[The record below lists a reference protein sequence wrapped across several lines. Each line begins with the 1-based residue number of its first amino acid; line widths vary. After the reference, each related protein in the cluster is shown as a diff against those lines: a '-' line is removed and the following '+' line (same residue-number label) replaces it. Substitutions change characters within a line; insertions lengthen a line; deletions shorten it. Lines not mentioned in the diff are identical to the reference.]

1 MKFRSVLLIALCS
14 LLAVACKKKGD
25 QENLDSDA
33 QKAEVWESI
42 FNGKDLTGWT
52 IKINGHPL
60 GENIHNTFRVEDGV
74 MKVSYDGYETFG
86 ESYGH
91 IFYERPYSS
100 YRLRMYYRFV
110 GEQPPDG
117 QAWAKKNS
125 GVMLHSQSP
134 ETMGLNQG
142 FPVSLEAQF
151 LGGVEEGV
159 ERPTANLCT
168 PGMHVMMNDSLVTK
182 HCISAAAP
190 TFYGEEWIQ
199 AEVLVLKDSLITHSI
214 NGKEVIRYTKPV
226 YGGEYLP
233 DSSLWKAQI
242 GKPATEGY
250 IALQSESHPI
260 EFKNIEIL
268 NLEN

>member
-1 MKFRSVLLIALCS
+1 MKFRSIILIAVCS
-14 LLAVACKKKGD
+14 LLAFACKKKSD
-25 QENLDSDA
+25 NEILDLEP
-33 QKAEVWESI
+33 KETEVWESI

-52 IKINGHPL
+52 VKINGYPL

-74 MKVSYDGYETFG
+74 MKVSYDGYDKFG

-91 IFYERPYSS
+91 IFYKKPFSS
-100 YRLRMYYRFV
+100 YRLRLYYRFV

-125 GVMLHSQSP
+125 GVMLHSQAPQS
-134 ETMGLNQG
+134 MGLNQG

-168 PGMHVMMNDSLVTK
+168 PGMHVTMNDTLVTK
-182 HCISAAAP
+182 HCIPAKAP
-190 TFYGEEWIQ
+190 TFYGEEWVQ

-214 NGKEVIRYTKPV
+214 NGKEVIRYSNPV

-233 DSSLWKAQI
+233 ESALWQPQI
-242 GKPATEGY
+242 GKPAREGY